1 MGGVLHTHISTSPPR
16 DAAMPPSLPESSL
29 PAPCSP
35 CAPPAPRRATSSRA
49 EPCRTPPHPRRTK
62 RHPQDRHLPCP
73 SPLTVPR
80 TEVMMLGSPRVAELL
95 LQRGADPN
103 RPDPST
109 GCFPVHDAAS
119 AGFLET
125 LEALHRAG
133 ARLDLPDGFGRL
145 PLDVAA
151 GGPHG
156 PVGRYLR
163 HPPPLHAAAP
173 GDGPAAEGAVHW
185 HARGGRPCWPP
196 SPPRR
201 AAPPEAPVAAAP
213 RQDLL
218 PPCRARIS
226 EEGTGQVL
234 PAVEAPSE
242 R

>member
-1 MGGVLHTHISTSPPR
+1 MAQQKG
-16 DAAMPPSLPESSL
+16 
-29 PAPCSP
+29 
-35 CAPPAPRRATSSRA
+35 
-49 EPCRTPPHPRRTK
+49 
-62 RHPQDRHLPCP
+62 
-73 SPLTVPR
+73 R
-80 TEVMMLGSPRVAELL
+80 TEADELANAAARGDLQRLKELLDGAANPNAVNSYGRTAIQVMMLGSPRVAELL

-185 HARGGRPCWPP
+185 HARGSRPCWPP

-201 AAPPEAPVAAAP
+201 AAPPEAPVAAVP

-226 EEGTGQVL
+226 AEGTGQVL